1 MIRTLFEMFFKNYI
15 DEQIDKRFTENMIE
29 RYWAQRQNETSRRLQ
44 QAREQHKINNYA
56 PERSVEVQAETKI
69 LSSSELRWDDAKS
82 RVQTKTTTSSLK
94 DKIKGINK

>member
-44 QAREQHKINNYA
+44 QARDRYKINY
-56 PERSVEVQAETKI
+56 PPSHEAEQDMSEPKV
-69 LSSSELRWDDAKS
+69 LSSGDLRWDDAKS

-94 DKIKGINK
+94 DKLKGINK

>member
-29 RYWAQRQNETSRRLQ
+29 RYWAQKQNETARRIQ
-44 QAREQHKINNYA
+44 KARDRLKIDY
-56 PERSVEVQAETKI
+56 PPSHEAETDTSEPKV
-69 LSSSELRWDDAKS
+69 LSSGDLRRDNTKS

-94 DKIKGINK
+94 DKLKGIK

>member
-44 QAREQHKINNYA
+44 QAREQHNINNYA
-56 PERSVEVQAETKI
+56 PEGSTEVQAETKI

-82 RVQTKTTTSSLK
+82 RVQTKTTASSLK
-94 DKIKGINK
+94 DKLKGINK